1 MLKYNISKQMEV
13 SKMKINELVLKTES
27 FLNELKYI
35 SNFIEDRDI
44 YKISNKLKN
53 CTHNLTDILEK
64 GLQENERIKKIRAFV
79 RVNSSLEECKSYL
92 SLIDQLQYYQTD
104 YAQIELD
111 NINKEIID
119 NYQTALN

>member
-1 MLKYNISKQMEV
+1 
-13 SKMKINELVLKTES
+13 MKINELVLKTES